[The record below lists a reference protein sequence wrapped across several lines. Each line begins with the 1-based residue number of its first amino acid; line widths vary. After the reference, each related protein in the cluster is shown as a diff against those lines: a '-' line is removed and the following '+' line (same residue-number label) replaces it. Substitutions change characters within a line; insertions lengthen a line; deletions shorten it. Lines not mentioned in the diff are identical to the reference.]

1 MVKSK
6 LKDFLKE
13 IVNALFSVLTLPF
26 FITYWTMSF
35 FGKKDNVFW
44 TISQFLSLLPGII
57 GNYTRKSFY
66 RYSMSSCDKDCSILF
81 GTIFSQSDTEIGK
94 GVYIGPNCNIGRCRI
109 EKYCTLGSNVHIMSG
124 KHQHSFGDL
133 ETPIQEQGGT
143 LKKVVIGED
152 TWIGN
157 CALIMANVGKKCI
170 IGAGAVVTRDLEDF
184 SIAAGNPAKV
194 LRKRI

>member
-1 MVKSK
+1 
-6 LKDFLKE
+6 
-13 IVNALFSVLTLPF
+13 
-26 FITYWTMSF
+26 
-35 FGKKDNVFW
+35 
-44 TISQFLSLLPGII
+44 
-57 GNYTRKSFY
+57 
-66 RYSMSSCDKDCSILF
+66 
-81 GTIFSQSDTEIGK
+81 
-94 GVYIGPNCNIGRCRI
+94 
-109 EKYCTLGSNVHIMSG
+109 MSG

-143 LKKVVIGED
+143 LKKVEIGED